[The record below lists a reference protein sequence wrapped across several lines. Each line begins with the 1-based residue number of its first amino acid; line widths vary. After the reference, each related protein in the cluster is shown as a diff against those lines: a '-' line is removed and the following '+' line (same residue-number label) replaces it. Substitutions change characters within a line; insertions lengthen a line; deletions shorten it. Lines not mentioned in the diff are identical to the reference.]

1 MNRNENDNE
10 NEGFFHP
17 DGSLRF
23 RYRFRPNSSF
33 FILHFSFKAPFPL
46 QYNYP

>member
-1 MNRNENDNE
+1 MTKTKATIRMEI
-10 NEGFFHP
+10 
-17 DGSLRF
+17 SLRF

-33 FILHFSFKAPFPL
+33 FILHFSFKAPFPP